1 MGMCSSNN
9 CQQYFGLPQVTIKL
23 SSPQSHS
30 CICKEASKSKE
41 SNSTIATIQG
51 LSIGTD
57 FKINR
62 INQYK
67 SGKMTPVI
75 KGNAPI
81 INFLKKRKHSYS
93 PHSRKFRL
101 KQNLENT
108 GRFYYDKAKN

>member
-1 MGMCSSNN
+1 MGICSSNN
-9 CQQYFGLPQVTIKL
+9 CQQCYKFSQVTIKL

-30 CICKEASKSKE
+30 CICNEVSKSTE

-81 INFLKKRKHSYS
+81 INFLRKRKHSYS
-93 PHSRKFRL
+93 PNSRKFRL

-108 GRFYYDKAKN
+108 DKFYYDKTKH